1 MAQILRA
8 MCCTATLCAAS
19 GLAWAL
25 PSFDDVRAAYPSS
38 ETLVLDRHGEL
49 LQRLRTDYTVRRG
62 EWVSLEDTSGA
73 LRLALV
79 LSEDRR
85 FYAHSGV
92 DWASVSAAAW
102 GHLFHERTRGA
113 STISMQLVGLL
124 GEGDRPR
131 SGQRTVLDKVGQVVS
146 GTVLDRRW
154 RKDRVLEAYLNLV
167 PWRGEL
173 VGIDALSRTLFG
185 KAAHGLDDGEAAI
198 AAALVRA
205 PNAPVAQVA
214 RRACGVWRDMR
225 QARAQSAPVTQPDCL
240 WLTMLTQSALERS
253 AYASSAGIAP
263 HAARQALR
271 AARPAPKGQ
280 QPPLLTTLD
289 ARLQR
294 VAQESLGRHLRELRG
309 REVNDGA
316 LVVLD
321 NASGDVLAYVGS
333 SGELSQ
339 AREVDAAMAPRQPGS
354 TLKPL
359 LYAQALAERR
369 LTAASLLHDAPTHID
384 TSGGLYI
391 PQNYDRDFKGWVSVR
406 TALAASLNVPAV
418 RTLAMVTPAAFARQL
433 RDFGLTLPQTGDYYG
448 FSLALGSAEVSLLA
462 LTNAYRTLANGGHHG
477 NVRFLP
483 GPTPAPGPVVIDPR
497 AAYVVADI
505 LSDPNARA
513 RTFGTRSVLATRTW
527 TAVKTGTSKDMRDNW
542 VVGWSHRY
550 TVGVWVGNAEGQSM
564 RDISGTSGAAPVWAD
579 LMQALESGM
588 RPDPAPA
595 VPAGLVRQSVRFS
608 PDPPGESGRTA
619 LEATRSEWFLSGTE
633 QTVSTRLASR
643 AAPSDPV
650 GSRSGTRMA
659 ALPEPM
665 RITSPV
671 SGTVIALDP
680 DIPPTHQR
688 LTFKAQG
695 VDVRWELD
703 GQPLGRGPRLA
714 WLPWPGRH
722 QVRVVD
728 ARGTVHDEIRI
739 EVRGA
744 GLSQPMGQDRRVS
757 CTKCLPLGT
766 QSPSNP

>member
-1 MAQILRA
+1 M
-8 MCCTATLCAAS
+8 
-19 GLAWAL
+19 
-25 PSFDDVRAAYPSS
+25 Y
-38 ETLVLDRHGEL
+38 
-49 LQRLRTDYTVRRG
+49 
-62 EWVSLEDTSGA
+62 
-73 LRLALV
+73 
-79 LSEDRR
+79 
-85 FYAHSGV
+85 
-92 DWASVSAAAW
+92 
-102 GHLFHERTRGA
+102 
-113 STISMQLVGLL
+113 
-124 GEGDRPR
+124 
-131 SGQRTVLDKVGQVVS
+131 K
-146 GTVLDRRW
+146 
-154 RKDRVLEAYLNLV
+154 
-167 PWRGEL
+167 
-173 VGIDALSRTLFG
+173 
-185 KAAHGLDDGEAAI
+185 
-198 AAALVRA
+198 
-205 PNAPVAQVA
+205 
-214 RRACGVWRDMR
+214 R
-225 QARAQSAPVTQPDCL
+225 Q
-240 WLTMLTQSALERS
+240 LERS

-271 AARPAPKGQ
+271 AARPAPQGQ

-433 RDFGLTLPQTGDYYG
+433 RDFGLALPHTGDYYG

-483 GPTPAPGPVVIDPR
+483 GPMPAPGPVVIDPR

-550 TVGVWVGNAEGQSM
+550 TVGVWVGNAEGQAM

-643 AAPSDPV
+643 TAPSDPG
-650 GSRSGTRMA
+650 GSRSGTGMA

-744 GLSQPMGQDRRVS
+744 GLAQPMGQDRRVS